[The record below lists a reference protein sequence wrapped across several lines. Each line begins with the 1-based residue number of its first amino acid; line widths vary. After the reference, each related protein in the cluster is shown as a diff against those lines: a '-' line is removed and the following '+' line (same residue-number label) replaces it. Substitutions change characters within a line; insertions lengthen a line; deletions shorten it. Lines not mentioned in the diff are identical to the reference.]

1 MGKAIT
7 YQRFLEIQVY
17 YYNVLKKGYLQEVA
31 EADDKDYTGKHYQK
45 VLFGENPMVP
55 NGTVLFEE
63 LLISYRHLSRM
74 KAEKGYYQ
82 TMELLEEIREISKR
96 EHLKAVS
103 FQKGNKEIEL
113 CGWYF
118 EQIWS
123 RTATVEELICNE
135 IRVQE
140 FTDENLVGV
149 LALKLVGKKLLKEF
163 QTEEKLA
170 EVKTNHR
177 YQFTQ
182 KEQLLSITYLI
193 ESLGVNLLGQCDR
206 TKMAALLH
214 SIMGVPFDDKK
225 KLKDLGIYKS
235 LSVIPQVVKDDRVL
249 IKYLENIRLYLQE
262 ANFHDAVS
270 LIDKQIVRCKRELE

>member
-7 YQRFLEIQVY
+7 YQSFLEAQAY
-17 YYNVLKKGYLQEVA
+17 YYNIFKKSYLQEVA
-31 EADDKDYTGKHYQK
+31 EADDKEYAAKHFQK
-45 VLFGENPMVP
+45 ILFEENEMVP
-55 NGTVLFEE
+55 QGTVLFEE
-63 LLISYRHLSRM
+63 LLISYKHLSRM
-74 KAEKGYYQ
+74 KVERGFYQ
-82 TMELLEEIREISKR
+82 TMELLEEAREISKR
-96 EHLKAVS
+96 ELLKAVN

-118 EQIWS
+118 EQILE
-123 RTATVEELICNE
+123 RTATVEELIHNE

-149 LALKLVGKKLLKEF
+149 LAIKLAGNKLLKEF
-163 QTEEKLA
+163 HKEEQLA

-214 SIMGVPFDDKK
+214 SIMGVSYHDKK
-225 KLKDLGIYKS
+225 KLKDLGIYKA
-235 LSVIPQVVKDDRVL
+235 LAV
-249 IKYLENIRLYLQE
+249 QE
-262 ANFHDAVS
+262 S
-270 LIDKQIVRCKRELE
+270 